1 MRNSPSGRGVGG
13 GFQKNR
19 NQILKN
25 HNKMNSKIIP
35 YNPKLREFARQLRNN
50 STLSEV
56 LLWKQ
61 IKGKALGVEFKRQVP
76 MLEYIVDFYCQEIG
90 LAIEVDG
97 NIHDFRYLED
107 AQRQQEI
114 EKYGVIFIRFSN
126 EEIKNNMFSVILSL
140 ESKIEELKAE
150 RGVDNK

>member
-1 MRNSPSGRGVGG
+1 
-13 GFQKNR
+13 
-19 NQILKN
+19 
-25 HNKMNSKIIP
+25 MNSKIIP
-35 YNPKLREFARQLRNN
+35 YNPKLREFAKQLRNN

-150 RGVDNK
+150 RGVYNK

>member
-1 MRNSPSGRGVGG
+1 
-13 GFQKNR
+13 
-19 NQILKN
+19 
-25 HNKMNSKIIP
+25 MNSKIIP

-150 RGVDNK
+150 KGVDNK

>member
-1 MRNSPSGRGVGG
+1 
-13 GFQKNR
+13 
-19 NQILKN
+19 
-25 HNKMNSKIIP
+25 MNSKIIP

-140 ESKIEELKAE
+140 ESKIEELKE
-150 RGVDNK
+150 NNTSI

>member
-1 MRNSPSGRGVGG
+1 
-13 GFQKNR
+13 
-19 NQILKN
+19 
-25 HNKMNSKIIP
+25 MNSKIIQ
-35 YNPKLREFARQLRNN
+35 YNPKLREFAKQLRNN

-150 RGVDNK
+150 KELDNE

>member
-1 MRNSPSGRGVGG
+1 
-13 GFQKNR
+13 
-19 NQILKN
+19 
-25 HNKMNSKIIP
+25 MNSKIIP

-90 LAIEVDG
+90 LAIEIDG

-140 ESKIEELKAE
+140 ESKREELKAE

>member
-1 MRNSPSGRGVGG
+1 
-13 GFQKNR
+13 
-19 NQILKN
+19 
-25 HNKMNSKIIP
+25 MNSKIIP

-140 ESKIEELKAE
+140 ERKIEELKAE

>member
-1 MRNSPSGRGVGG
+1 
-13 GFQKNR
+13 
-19 NQILKN
+19 
-25 HNKMNSKIIP
+25 MNSKIIP
-35 YNPKLREFARQLRNN
+35 YNPKLREFAKQLRNN

-61 IKGKALGVEFKRQVP
+61 IKGNALGVEFKRQVP

>member
-1 MRNSPSGRGVGG
+1 
-13 GFQKNR
+13 
-19 NQILKN
+19 
-25 HNKMNSKIIP
+25 MNSKIIP

-90 LAIEVDG
+90 LAIEIDG

>member
-1 MRNSPSGRGVGG
+1 
-13 GFQKNR
+13 
-19 NQILKN
+19 
-25 HNKMNSKIIP
+25 MNSKIIP
-35 YNPKLREFARQLRNN
+35 YNPKLREFAKQLRNN

-76 MLEYIVDFYCQEIG
+76 MLEYIVDFYYQEIG

-140 ESKIEELKAE
+140 EIRK
-150 RGVDNK
+150 

>member
-1 MRNSPSGRGVGG
+1 
-13 GFQKNR
+13 
-19 NQILKN
+19 
-25 HNKMNSKIIP
+25 MNSKIIP
-35 YNPKLREFARQLRNN
+35 YNPKLREFTKQLRNN

-150 RGVDNK
+150 RRVDNK

>member
-1 MRNSPSGRGVGG
+1 
-13 GFQKNR
+13 
-19 NQILKN
+19 
-25 HNKMNSKIIP
+25 MNSKIIP
-35 YNPKLREFARQLRNN
+35 YIPKLREFARQLRNN

>member
-1 MRNSPSGRGVGG
+1 
-13 GFQKNR
+13 
-19 NQILKN
+19 
-25 HNKMNSKIIP
+25 MNSKIIP

-61 IKGKALGVEFKRQVP
+61 IKGKALGVKFKRQVP

>member
-1 MRNSPSGRGVGG
+1 
-13 GFQKNR
+13 
-19 NQILKN
+19 
-25 HNKMNSKIIP
+25 MNSKIIP

-61 IKGKALGVEFKRQVP
+61 IKGKALGVKFKRQVP

-107 AQRQQEI
+107 TQRQQEI

-150 RGVDNK
+150 REVDNK

>member
-1 MRNSPSGRGVGG
+1 
-13 GFQKNR
+13 
-19 NQILKN
+19 
-25 HNKMNSKIIP
+25 MNSKIIP
-35 YNPKLREFARQLRNN
+35 YNPKLREFAKQLRNN

-97 NIHDFRYLED
+97 NINDFRYLED

>member
-1 MRNSPSGRGVGG
+1 
-13 GFQKNR
+13 
-19 NQILKN
+19 
-25 HNKMNSKIIP
+25 MNSKIIP
-35 YNPKLREFARQLRNN
+35 YNPKLRECAKQLRNN

>member
-1 MRNSPSGRGVGG
+1 
-13 GFQKNR
+13 
-19 NQILKN
+19 
-25 HNKMNSKIIP
+25 MNSKIIP

-61 IKGKALGVEFKRQVP
+61 IKGKALGVKFKRQVP

-150 RGVDNK
+150 REVDNK

>member
-1 MRNSPSGRGVGG
+1 
-13 GFQKNR
+13 
-19 NQILKN
+19 
-25 HNKMNSKIIP
+25 MNSKIIP

-76 MLEYIVDFYCQEIG
+76 MLEYIVDFYYQEIG

-107 AQRQQEI
+107 TQRQQEI

>member
-1 MRNSPSGRGVGG
+1 
-13 GFQKNR
+13 
-19 NQILKN
+19 
-25 HNKMNSKIIP
+25 MNSKIIP
-35 YNPKLREFARQLRNN
+35 YNPKLREFAKQLRNN

-61 IKGKALGVEFKRQVP
+61 IKGKALGVEFKRQVL

>member
-1 MRNSPSGRGVGG
+1 
-13 GFQKNR
+13 
-19 NQILKN
+19 
-25 HNKMNSKIIP
+25 MNSKIIP
-35 YNPKLREFARQLRNN
+35 YNPKLREFAKQLRNN

-140 ESKIEELKAE
+140 VSKIEELKAE

>member
-1 MRNSPSGRGVGG
+1 
-13 GFQKNR
+13 
-19 NQILKN
+19 
-25 HNKMNSKIIP
+25 MNSKIIP

-107 AQRQQEI
+107 EQRQQEI

>member
-1 MRNSPSGRGVGG
+1 
-13 GFQKNR
+13 
-19 NQILKN
+19 
-25 HNKMNSKIIP
+25 MNSKIIP
-35 YNPKLREFARQLRNN
+35 YNPELREFAKQLRNN

>member
-1 MRNSPSGRGVGG
+1 
-13 GFQKNR
+13 
-19 NQILKN
+19 
-25 HNKMNSKIIP
+25 MNSKIIP
-35 YNPKLREFARQLRNN
+35 YNQKLREFARQLRNN

-107 AQRQQEI
+107 TQRQQEI

>member
-1 MRNSPSGRGVGG
+1 
-13 GFQKNR
+13 
-19 NQILKN
+19 
-25 HNKMNSKIIP
+25 MNSKIIP
-35 YNPKLREFARQLRNN
+35 YNPKLREFAKQLRNN

-61 IKGKALGVEFKRQVP
+61 IKGKALGGEFKRQVP

-150 RGVDNK
+150 KELDNE

>member
-1 MRNSPSGRGVGG
+1 
-13 GFQKNR
+13 
-19 NQILKN
+19 
-25 HNKMNSKIIP
+25 MNSKIIP

-76 MLEYIVDFYCQEIG
+76 MLEYIVDFYCQDIG
-90 LAIEVDG
+90 LAIVVVG
-97 NIHDFRYLED
+97 NIHDFWYLED
-107 AQRQQEI
+107 ALRVQEI

>member
-1 MRNSPSGRGVGG
+1 
-13 GFQKNR
+13 
-19 NQILKN
+19 
-25 HNKMNSKIIP
+25 MNSKIIP
-35 YNPKLREFARQLRNN
+35 YNPKLREFAKQLRNN

-107 AQRQQEI
+107 TQRQQEI

-150 RGVDNK
+150 REVDNK

>member
-1 MRNSPSGRGVGG
+1 
-13 GFQKNR
+13 
-19 NQILKN
+19 
-25 HNKMNSKIIP
+25 MNSKIIP
-35 YNPKLREFARQLRNN
+35 YNPKLREFAKQLRNN

-107 AQRQQEI
+107 TQRQQEI

>member
-1 MRNSPSGRGVGG
+1 
-13 GFQKNR
+13 
-19 NQILKN
+19 
-25 HNKMNSKIIP
+25 MNSKIIP

-150 RGVDNK
+150 KELDNE

>member
-1 MRNSPSGRGVGG
+1 
-13 GFQKNR
+13 
-19 NQILKN
+19 
-25 HNKMNSKIIP
+25 MNSKIIP

-61 IKGKALGVEFKRQVP
+61 IKGKALGVKFKRQVP

-107 AQRQQEI
+107 TQRQQEI

>member
-1 MRNSPSGRGVGG
+1 
-13 GFQKNR
+13 
-19 NQILKN
+19 
-25 HNKMNSKIIP
+25 MNSKIIP

-90 LAIEVDG
+90 LAIEIDG

-107 AQRQQEI
+107 TQRQQEI